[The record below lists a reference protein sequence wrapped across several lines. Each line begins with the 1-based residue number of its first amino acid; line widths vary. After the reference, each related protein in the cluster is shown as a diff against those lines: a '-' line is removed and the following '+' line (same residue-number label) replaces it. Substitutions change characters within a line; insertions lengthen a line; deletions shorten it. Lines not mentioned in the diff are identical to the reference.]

1 MPYQGRHVTVGDLRK
16 HWSLGVW
23 FLIILFSL
31 FLMAFSVIG
40 GTLWYFSRD
49 LPSIEALREYQ
60 PSLVTKVYGEGDEF
74 IGQFFVERRILVPFE
89 RIPNILRNA
98 IISVEDSRFYEHRGV
113 DPLGILR
120 AFMANVGSMSLRQG
134 GSTITQQ
141 LARSLFLS
149 PEKSFKIKIREA
161 NLAWKMERFLSKD
174 EILELYLTQIY
185 LGHGAYGVQAAARTY
200 FDKDVS
206 ELDLA
211 EVAFIAGL
219 PRAPTDYS
227 PYRNPG
233 RTKRRQGVVLRR
245 MVLEGYISEDDFEK
259 VYQKDLYFK
268 KPRKKELV
276 APYFL
281 EYVRQYLASRYGDA
295 MVYKGGL
302 KVDTTIN
309 PTLQKA
315 AKIALEEGLRKVDK
329 RQGYRGPIDQ
339 RSLEEVEELIEQVG
353 DLIITDVEPG
363 TILEGIV
370 TGIDEAGA
378 SIIASGMMGRIKP
391 SGMVWAKKRL
401 LGPDTIKDVRK
412 NPKAKPEDILSV
424 GDVIHVKLERIE
436 SKSQR
441 AIFSLEQEPIVEG
454 ALISLDPRTGAI
466 KAMVG
471 GFDFK
476 RSQFNRAISA
486 KRQPGSAFKP
496 IIYAAAL
503 DRGRTPATILIDAPI
518 VYFDEEQDRVW
529 KPENYESRF
538 YGPVTLREALI
549 HSRNLATVRL
559 MDEIGVNNVI
569 DFSRRLG
576 IRSPLA
582 LDLSLALGSSSLSLL
597 ELTSAYGVFA
607 NEGVRAEPN
616 AVLAVLDSKGE
627 ILEEHLPVVTSVI
640 RPETAYLIS
649 NILMDVIQ
657 EGTGRRAKVL
667 EKPMGGKTGTTNNFT
682 DAWFVGF
689 LPNLAVG
696 VWVGFDDMRSIGKH
710 EAGAR
715 AALPIW
721 ISYMK
726 TAIEVL
732 PDATFSIPDDV
743 TFARIDPKT
752 GALASEETVEP
763 VIEIFAK
770 GTEPQEVAHL
780 SPKPADF
787 FRIDSAVDF

>member
-1 MPYQGRHVTVGDLRK
+1 MPYQGRHLTVGESRK

-23 FLIILFSL
+23 LLIILFSL
-31 FLMAFSVIG
+31 FLIVFSVTAGTIG
-40 GTLWYFSRD
+40 YFSRD
-49 LPSIEALREYQ
+49 LPSIESLREYQ
-60 PSLVTKVYGEGDEF
+60 PSLVTKVYGEGDEL
-74 IGQFFVERRILVPFE
+74 IGQFFVEKRILVPLE

-149 PEKSFKIKIREA
+149 PEKSFKRKIREA
-161 NLAWKMERFLSKD
+161 ILAWKMERFLSKD
-174 EILELYLTQIY
+174 EILELYLNQIY
-185 LGHGAYGVQAAARTY
+185 LGHGAYGVQAAAWSY
-200 FDKDVS
+200 FEKDVS

-211 EVAFIAGL
+211 EVSFIAGL

-227 PYRNPG
+227 PYRNPE

-245 MVLEGYISEDDFEK
+245 MVLEGYISEGDFEEI
-259 VYQKDLYFK
+259 YRKDLYFK
-268 KPRKKELV
+268 KPRKKEPF
-276 APYFL
+276 APYFM
-281 EYVRQYLASRYGDA
+281 EHVRQYLASRYGDT

-302 KVDTTIN
+302 NVYTTIN
-309 PTLQKA
+309 PTLQRA
-315 AKIALEEGLRKVDK
+315 AEIALKEGLRKVDK
-329 RQGYRGPIDQ
+329 RQGYRGPIGQ
-339 RSLEEVEELIEQVG
+339 KSLEEVEELIDHVG
-353 DLIITDVEPG
+353 ALIITDIDPG
-363 TILEGIV
+363 SILEGVV
-370 TGIDEAGA
+370 TGVDETGA
-378 SIIASGMMGRIKP
+378 SVIASGMMGRIKP
-391 SGMVWAKKRL
+391 SGMAWARKRL
-401 LGPDTIKDVRK
+401 VGPDTIKDVRK

-424 GDVIHVKLERIE
+424 GDVVHVKLKQID

-441 AIFSLEQEPIVEG
+441 AVFSLEQIPVVEG
-454 ALISLDPRTGAI
+454 SLISLDPRTGAI

-518 VYFDEEQDRVW
+518 VYFDEVQDRVW

-538 YGPVTLREALI
+538 YGPVTLRDALI

-569 DFSRRLG
+569 DLSRRLG

-582 LDLSLALGSSSLSLL
+582 PDLSLALGSSSMSLL

-627 ILEEHLPVVTSVI
+627 ILEEHLPVVISVI
-640 RPETAYLIS
+640 QRETAYLIS

-667 EKPMGGKTGTTNNFT
+667 GRPLGGKTGTTNDFT

-689 LPNLAVG
+689 LPNLSVG

-732 PDATFSIPDDV
+732 PDASFSIPDDV

-752 GALASEETVEP
+752 GALASEETLEP
-763 VIEIFAK
+763 IIEIFVK
-770 GTEPQEVAHL
+770 GTEPKEVAHL